1 MKMNATHYEYLYT
14 AINSLDRDTV
24 LKHKAL
30 ELGNDKVKRF
40 VWDLCYMIKASNWIC
55 DNLYS
60 YLDDSHIETALKSI
74 ARECNYI

>member
-14 AINSLDRDTV
+14 AINALDRDTV
-24 LKHKAL
+24 LAHKSL

-40 VWDLCYMIKASNWIC
+40 VWDLYYMINASAWIC
-55 DNLYS
+55 GNLYS
-60 YLDDSHIETALKSI
+60 YLNDSHIETALKSI